1 MLNTRRFVGLLVFTF
16 LGMGMQTASYA
27 SPLMRNEERAG
38 IIAPANSVDPDATD
52 TTRNDDTTKHVGSY
66 RIALG
71 AGSAWGTN
79 AASNLTVGIV
89 ATYLYKF
96 HVFSVRYILN
106 TSAEQSKLPSESE
119 QNFAILYG
127 VGHRYSFV
135 FLNAGVGIG
144 YSAMKLR
151 GNFLYSQPDGDYYES
166 VYSHAF
172 GIALQAQVMF
182 PVYKTVDV
190 GITAFGNLSPVAT
203 PTGVLL
209 SVQIGDF

>member
-16 LGMGMQTASYA
+16 LVMGMQTALQARS
-27 SPLMRNEERAG
+27 LMRNEERAS
-38 IIAPANSVDPDATD
+38 IVAPADSVNPDTTD
-52 TTRNDDTTKHVGSY
+52 TTLASDTTAHISSY

-79 AASNLTVGIV
+79 AVSNLTVGLV

-106 TSAEQSKLPSESE
+106 TSAEQSILPSENE
-119 QNFAILYG
+119 QNFAVLYG
-127 VGHRYSFV
+127 VGHRYSFM

-144 YSAMKLR
+144 YSAMRLR
-151 GNFLYSQPDGDYYES
+151 GKFLYSQSDGDYYET
-166 VYSHAF
+166 VYSHAL

-203 PTGVLL
+203 PAGVLL
-209 SVQIGDF
+209 SVQIG